1 MRRVLLYAALVGG
14 CGAAIS
20 CAPTV
25 DGVAERQRAIDTDD
39 GLQIAAA
46 LGALPGVVSAQAT
59 VRRIVEDPLQPHAS
73 TQRPS
78 PTQRPSSSS
87 PPGSAA
93 LLIVIDDHADRAQ
106 TLATAR
112 QLVRGVAPDVSDP
125 QIVVAQSDPRPALA
139 HVGPFEVVASS
150 RRPLILTLAV
160 ALAAIAALALAL
172 ARYARR
178 GSSAQ

>member
-1 MRRVLLYAALVGG
+1 MRRVLLCAALVGG

-20 CAPTV
+20 CAPSV
-25 DGVAERQRAIDTDD
+25 DGVAERQRAVDTDD
-39 GLQIAAA
+39 GAHLAAA

-59 VRRIVEDPLQPHAS
+59 VRRVIDDPLRPHA
-73 TQRPS
+73 
-78 PTQRPSSSS
+78 
-87 PPGSAA
+87 GAA
-93 LLIVIDDHADRAQ
+93 GAATAAVLIVIDDHADRAQ

-112 QLVRGVAPDVSDP
+112 QLARGVAPDVTDP
-125 QIVVAQSDPRPALA
+125 QLVVALSDPRPALA

-160 ALAAIAALALAL
+160 ALAAIAGLALAL